1 MHEQEWDQVATTF
14 EEEIFNVPAN
24 DHKGL
29 ITEAVE
35 RFASRDAVATD
46 LGCGVGRTL
55 PLLAGHFGRVYAV
68 DVSSACLAV
77 AEEACGTHANIRYV
91 HADLSKDRKGYPQGD
106 LVLCIN
112 TWLNADAA
120 MRAGIVRNTC
130 QSVKRGGHLVLV
142 VPALGSAL
150 LSTLRQ
156 VQLNQRMG
164 MDPAKAE
171 RKALPEGTGWA
182 HGIVPI
188 DGVPTKHFMAEELE
202 ALLAERGFVVEVVEK
217 LEYGWDTEFIDPP
230 AWMSAPYPWDWFLV
244 ARRVR

>member
-1 MHEQEWDQVATTF
+1 MHEQEWDQVAGTF

-29 ITEAVE
+29 IAQAVE

-55 PLLAGHFGRVYAV
+55 PLLAEHFGRVHAV

-77 AEEACGTHANIRYV
+77 AEEACRSHANIRYV
-91 HADLSKDRKGYPQGD
+91 HADLSRDRRGYPQAD

-112 TWLNADAA
+112 TWLNADPL

-150 LSTLRQ
+150 LATLRQ
-156 VQLNQRMG
+156 VQLNQRRG

-171 RKALPEGTGWA
+171 RLALPDGPAWA

-202 ALLAERGFVVEVVEK
+202 ALLVERGFVVDELEK
-217 LEYGWDTEFIDPP
+217 LEYDWSTEFTDPP
-230 AWMSAPYPWDWFLV
+230 AWMRAPYPWDWFLV